1 MAQINGVALG
11 CIAVGGI
18 FVYGGIVGKSPL
30 AAFLAVVQGSPP
42 NTVPSTQS
50 ITATDPTAPGV
61 TTAGSPG
68 VAAGATTTG
77 SISQG
82 GYSAMLNSAMLAEG
96 FTRAGRAGALGN
108 FTIESGITPTSYN
121 PAEGA
126 IGFAN
131 WEGGRRTALQAFAKA
146 RGTTETDAATQT
158 SFFIHELK
166 TSYLDV
172 YAYLKVA
179 SNPSSAAQFFS
190 VNYEG
195 NTPDSIPA
203 REAAAVSI
211 YGGLT

>member
-30 AAFLAVVQGSPP
+30 AAFLAIVQGSPP

-50 ITATDPTAPGV
+50 ITATDPTVLAPNVAVGN
-61 TTAGSPG
+61 TPKDSSI
-68 VAAGATTTG
+68 AAGG
-77 SISQG
+77 G

-96 FTRAGRAGALGN
+96 FTRAGRAGPLGN
-108 FTIESGITPTSYN
+108 FKIESGITPTSYN

-158 SFFIHELK
+158 AFFIHELK

-179 SNPSSAAQFFS
+179 SDPSAAARFFS
-190 VNYEG
+190 INYEG

-203 REAAAVSI
+203 RQAAAVQI